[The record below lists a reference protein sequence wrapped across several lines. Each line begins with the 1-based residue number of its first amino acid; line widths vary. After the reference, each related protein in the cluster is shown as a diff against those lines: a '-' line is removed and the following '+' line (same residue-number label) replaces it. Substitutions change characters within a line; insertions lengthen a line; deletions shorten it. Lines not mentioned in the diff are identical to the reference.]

1 MSNSSFCGRAPLQRR
16 VLVSEPVAFR
26 AMRGLAFCS
35 VALTASAANAENV
48 QFNSAFLPEDSRHL
62 DLSAYQS
69 GNPVLPG
76 RYRADVMLNGQLTT
90 RQDVRIDANSDG
102 SNPVVCVTRE
112 LLELLGVD
120 VGRLSTLPK
129 GEQAGRCPSL
139 GTLIESASATFTP
152 ESQLLEISIPQAA
165 MRHNARGHV
174 SPELWNR
181 GVTAGMLSYNLNTS
195 HNTTR
200 SGNFSSAYLG
210 LDGGFNLGGW
220 RLRHS
225 GAMSWQPR
233 AGSQY
238 HALNTY
244 VQRDVTSLKSQL
256 TLGQANTSGEI
267 FDTLAYNGVQLASD
281 DRMLPDSMRGYAPVI
296 RGIARTN
303 ARVTIRQSGNVLLE
317 TTVAPGAFVINDLYP
332 TGYGGHLNVTVSEAD
347 GSQQIFVVP
356 YASVSQLLRPG
367 TMRFSLTGGR
377 TRSNFVDKQ
386 SSLLQGTF
394 QYGLNNNFTA
404 YGGVQASDAYRSFL
418 AGLAFGTP
426 IGAVALDLTH
436 AQTDLLT
443 GPSKGQSMRVSYSKN
458 ILSTGSNFALAA
470 YRYST
475 KGFLDFSNA
484 MQQLDAAKRGYDV
497 NQLSRPRSRLSLS
510 VDQSLGTWGQIAISG
525 YTQDYW
531 NRSGTDVQYQA
542 SYSKQVG
549 RLSFGISANRSRSG
563 HGDMMN
569 RVLLTMSI
577 PLGALGEGPQL
588 TAQAGRDPYGKTNQ
602 QATLSGTAGEDRQ
615 YGYGA
620 TFGRDSAGKLST
632 ALNGQY
638 TGPSAMLTGS
648 LGRGDGYRSAS
659 FGMSG
664 TVVAHP
670 GGVTLTPYRG
680 ETIAVIKAQG
690 AQGAKVVGY
699 PGLRLDAS
707 GHAVVPY
714 LRPYELNEVA
724 IDPVGT
730 SMNVELGETSQ
741 QVAPRAGAVVYL
753 KYGTRSGRALLL
765 NVRLDDGSP
774 LPFGANVVGEDGS
787 SVGVAGQGGQL
798 YVRVKEDTRQ
808 LVVSWGNQ
816 ARQRCTL
823 ALPALAEQAEHSA
836 QNNHNDQSARS
847 GQSGLLK
854 LDSVCSA
861 SQRFANATAVTPDKK

>member
-1 MSNSSFCGRAPLQRR
+1 MSNPFFWESAALSRHGLG
-16 VLVSEPVAFR
+16 SKPVAFM
-26 AMRGLAFCS
+26 AWCGS
-35 VALTASAANAENV
+35 ALCCTVLGMSAANAERV

-76 RYRADVMLNGQLTT
+76 KYRADVMLNGQLTT
-90 RQDVRIDANSDG
+90 RQDVRIDANRDG

-120 VGRLSTLPK
+120 VARLAQLPT
-129 GEQAGRCPSL
+129 GEQVGRCASL
-139 GTLIESASATFTP
+139 GTFIESGSATFTP
-152 ESQLLEISIPQAA
+152 ENQLLDISIPQAA
-165 MRHNARGHV
+165 LRRNARGHV
-174 SPELWNR
+174 SPELWDR
-181 GVTAGMLSYNLNTS
+181 GVTAAMLGYNFSASRNM
-195 HNTTR
+195 TR

-210 LDGGFNLGGW
+210 LDGGINTGDW

-225 GAMSWQPR
+225 GSMSWQPR
-233 AGSQY
+233 TGARY

-244 VQRDVTSLKSQL
+244 VQRDITSLKSQL
-256 TLGQANTSGEI
+256 TVGQANTSGEI
-267 FDTLAYNGVQLASD
+267 FDTLPYSGIQLASD

-317 TTVAPGAFVINDLYP
+317 TTVAPGAFVIDDLYP
-332 TGYGGHLNVTVSEAD
+332 TGYGGDLNVTVSEAD
-347 GSQQIFVVP
+347 GTQQSFVVP
-356 YASVSQLLRPG
+356 FASVSQLLRPG
-367 TMRFSLTGGR
+367 TLRFSLTGGQ
-377 TRSNFVDKQ
+377 TRSNFVGKQ
-386 SSLLQGTF
+386 AALLQGTF

-404 YGGVQASDAYRSFL
+404 YGGVQASEAYRSFL

-426 IGAVALDLTH
+426 IGALALDLTH
-436 AQTDLLT
+436 AQTDLLA
-443 GPSKGQSMRVSYSKN
+443 GPSKGQSMRLSYSKN
-458 ILSTGSNFALAA
+458 ILATGSNFSLAA

-484 MQQLDAAKRGYDV
+484 MQQLDAARSGHDAS
-497 NQLSRPRSRLSLS
+497 QFSRPRSRLSLS
-510 VDQSLGTWGQIAISG
+510 ADQSLGAWGQIAISG

-542 SYSKQVG
+542 SYSKQLG
-549 RLSFGISANRSRSG
+549 RLSFGISANRSRTG

-577 PLGALGEGPQL
+577 PLGASGEGPQL
-588 TAQAGRDPYGKTNQ
+588 TTQASRDPYGKTHQ

-638 TGPSAMLTGS
+638 TGSSAMLTGS

-659 FGMSG
+659 LGMSG

-680 ETIAVIKAQG
+680 ETIAVIEAAG
-690 AQGAKVVGY
+690 AQGAKVAGY
-699 PGLRLDAS
+699 PGLKLDAS

-730 SMNVELGETSQ
+730 SMDVELGETSQ

-753 KYGTRSGRALLL
+753 RYGTRSGRALLI
-765 NVRLDDGSP
+765 NVRLKDGSP

-798 YVRVKEDTRQ
+798 YVRVNEGTRQ
-808 LVVSWGNQ
+808 LVVSWGTQ
-816 ARQRCTL
+816 ARQRCAL
-823 ALPALAEQAEHSA
+823 ALPALAERAGESEP
-836 QNNHNDQSARS
+836 
-847 GQSGLLK
+847 SGLLK
-854 LDSVCSA
+854 LDRVCSA
-861 SQRFANATAVTPDKK
+861 SQRFANATPVATDKK